1 MDSVRILHVHAPVAQ
16 LDRVSDS
23 DSEGHAF
30 ESRRAYHTAA
40 LYSPRDGG
48 SVLFCLIYQGEGI
61 KTNIRSFQSVPDL
74 MMKTIRAENC
84 IPTAQNREN
93 TKMMTYE
100 PKTDP
105 NTGVK
110 YVELTENDG
119 CKFIENLPDFKD
131 EAEEKAYYA
140 GLKKAGYVDLETAE
154 KQKEQKEEK

>member
-1 MDSVRILHVHAPVAQ
+1 
-16 LDRVSDS
+16 
-23 DSEGHAF
+23 
-30 ESRRAYHTAA
+30 
-40 LYSPRDGG
+40 
-48 SVLFCLIYQGEGI
+48 
-61 KTNIRSFQSVPDL
+61 
-74 MMKTIRAENC
+74 
-84 IPTAQNREN
+84 
-93 TKMMTYE
+93 MMTYE